1 MAEQVSE
8 NVAHEKNAGRVRRVA
23 HLISL
28 AVLIA
33 TMLGAFGA
41 SSRVHERATDGL
53 TVEYENPARRE
64 NQTLWSVHLKFP
76 VGTEE
81 VAFELASPDL
91 KQADIESVLPE
102 PKDAAVGANR
112 VRYRFQVLPGA
123 TEMIV
128 RFRLRLLTVG
138 HTEWEF
144 RREDSRVVIEPFIF
158 P

>member
-8 NVAHEKNAGRVRRVA
+8 NIAHEKNAERVRRVA

-41 SSRVHERATDGL
+41 SSQVHERATDGL
-53 TVEYENPARRE
+53 AVEYENPARRE
-64 NQTLWSVHLKFP
+64 NQTLWSVRLGFP
-76 VGTEE
+76 AGTEE
-81 VAFELASPDL
+81 VAFELASPNL

-102 PKDAAVGANR
+102 PKETAVGANR
-112 VRYRFQVLPGA
+112 VRYRFHVLPGA

-138 HTEWEF
+138 TTEWEF
-144 RREDSRVVIEPFIF
+144 RRDDARVVIDPFIF